1 MKLQNSSKLLI
12 ILYFI
17 NLLLY
22 SFSSLLDIQ
31 EFEQIFWFIRI
42 PILMLLYYISS
53 TQKKLLYFTA
63 LVLYQ
68 VASVFFATADVSL
81 FIYGTFSSVLFK
93 FCLSILVLDLVTP
106 KNRMAVIMAL
116 VPFFVLY
123 LYIINFVMDA
133 LGDSYYIWIM
143 NAFLTSFLGG
153 VAIINYLNNSGPKEY
168 WLLVSS
174 IFFIVQI
181 GAFFINKFYLKNEAI
196 YQMVILSYG
205 VSHFTFYQFL
215 ILKEREDDT
224 EKKFTTS

>member
-123 LYIINFVMDA
+123 
-133 LGDSYYIWIM
+133 
-143 NAFLTSFLGG
+143 
-153 VAIINYLNNSGPKEY
+153 
-168 WLLVSS
+168 
-174 IFFIVQI
+174 
-181 GAFFINKFYLKNEAI
+181 
-196 YQMVILSYG
+196 
-205 VSHFTFYQFL
+205 
-215 ILKEREDDT
+215 
-224 EKKFTTS
+224 

>member
-31 EFEQIFWFIRI
+31 EFEQAFWFIRI
-42 PILMLLYYISS
+42 PILMLLYYVSS

-215 ILKEREDDT
+215 ILKEREDDA